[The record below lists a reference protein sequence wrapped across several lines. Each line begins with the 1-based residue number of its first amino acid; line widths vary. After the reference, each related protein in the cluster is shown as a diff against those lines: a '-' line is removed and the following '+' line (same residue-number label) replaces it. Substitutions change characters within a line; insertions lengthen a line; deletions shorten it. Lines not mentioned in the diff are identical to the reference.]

1 MRQLIRDRAKAA
13 TDKMKECENEGGHL
27 FAPEIIPI
35 VPSVRKAMQA
45 HKKKKTG
52 KKGKIRRRAR
62 TAKARKKVFS
72 RLYGD
77 AKKKTRNIQKLR
89 RKQIEEEMMQNTHQP
104 TISHLARVT
113 GTYDRSGDETS
124 TPIHIRLNRE
134 HLSRKERSESA
145 ARSAALAKVEAEM
158 EHCTFAPTFKGSAKS
173 VKRMIKATRGM
184 RRSKAAAAVA
194 AESPPPPADEEDDDD
209 APPPADEDEEV
220 EFEEGEVEEG
230 EDEEG
235 EIREV
240 EDSLVGAPLSDYI
253 EDRDPLNILLV
264 VQLGA
269 SSWASSCA
277 RLAACRSDR
286 RRADSR
292 SCPDADEVFSARF
305 PTTPKHTS
313 IDDQRRKATPS
324 KTVSVL
330 SQSPLL

>member
-1 MRQLIRDRAKAA
+1 MFGGLRATVDETRVASRPGA
-13 TDKMKECENEGGHL
+13 RAIGILFPPPPGWASTKEKGFTLKIVHRTRTYINRSHTVVHLTLRHARSRPRNASCHGLPRSMFSRPMGGCL
-27 FAPEIIPI
+27 
-35 VPSVRKAMQA
+35 
-45 HKKKKTG
+45 
-52 KKGKIRRRAR
+52 RRAR
-62 TAKARKKVFS
+62 S
-72 RLYGD
+72 R
-77 AKKKTRNIQKLR
+77 
-89 RKQIEEEMMQNTHQP
+89 
-104 TISHLARVT
+104 RVK
-113 GTYDRSGDETS
+113 
-124 TPIHIRLNRE
+124 
-134 HLSRKERSESA
+134 RKE
-145 ARSAALAKVEAEM
+145 
-158 EHCTFAPTFKGSAKS
+158 
-173 VKRMIKATRGM
+173 VK
-184 RRSKAAAAVA
+184 
-194 AESPPPPADEEDDDD
+194 
-209 APPPADEDEEV
+209 
-220 EFEEGEVEEG
+220 EVEEG